1 MTVRDTPWPEGT
13 PCWVD
18 LMAPDPRMAMDFYGA
33 LLAWD
38 FTDTGDE
45 AGNYL
50 MCTVGGREVAGI
62 GGTQPGQ
69 ESTPAAWTTYLATE
83 DVDKTAAAISAEG
96 GQLLVEPMD
105 VMSAGRMAVAADPTG
120 AVFGVWQAGDTLGV
134 ELVDTSSALIWNECM
149 TRDFAAAKDF
159 YGKVF
164 GYGFDDMSG
173 DGFTYATL
181 KVGDRVAAGL
191 GELPSDAPAEVP
203 AHWMAYFGVT
213 DTDAAVA
220 RVNELGGSVLRPP
233 RDSPYGRMSAV
244 ADNQGAAFSLISVT
258 ASAD

>member
-1 MTVRDTPWPEGT
+1 MTVRDTPWPQGT

-18 LMAPDPRMAMDFYGA
+18 VTVPDPRMAMDFYGA
-33 LLAWD
+33 LLSWD

-50 MCTVGGREVAGI
+50 MCSVGGKLVAGI
-62 GGTQPGQ
+62 GSTQPGM
-69 ESTPAAWTTYLATE
+69 ESMPAAWTTYLATG
-83 DVDKTAAAISAEG
+83 DVDKTAAAIGAEG

-105 VMSAGRMAVAADPTG
+105 VESAGRLAVAADPTG
-120 AVFGVWQAGDTLGV
+120 AVFAVWQAGETLGV
-134 ELVDTSSALIWNECM
+134 ELVDTPSALIWNECM

-181 KVGDRVAAGL
+181 TVGGQTVGGL
-191 GELPSDAPAEVP
+191 GQLPEDTPAEVP

-220 RVNELGGSVLRPP
+220 RVGELGGSVLRPP
-233 RDSPYGRMSAV
+233 QDSPYGRMSAV
-244 ADNQGAAFSLISVT
+244 TDNQGAAFSLISVT
-258 ASAD
+258 SSD